1 MLTVAT
7 LQLCAAMSLAA
18 PSTASAALRHRPV
31 LLAMQQGT
39 KPDVHKQDAQ
49 EQKISVVDAVA
60 MVGGSAVGG
69 GFLAV
74 PEVTATLGILP
85 STAGL
90 LMSWA
95 FLVMAGLAYVEAAGA
110 CCRDADGEGRKPSCS
125 ILALSRRSFGRR
137 LPRLPTALSCVFLA
151 QMFAI
156 VTANLCK
163 AAELATVVAPALPFS
178 VSAWLVAA
186 VLGSFVF
193 AAPRHLVASTNTAL
207 SSMMCL
213 GFLAVF
219 GVAAVVAPPTTAVL
233 TQPARW
239 SRLLPQAGWSVPIFC
254 NTLRFGES
262 VVRCAPRHCAPS
274 TAPRP

>member
-1 MLTVAT
+1 MGSDRRVGGAGMLTVAT

-18 PSTASAALRHRPV
+18 PSTPSAALRHRPV

-137 LPRLPTALSCVFLA
+137 LPRLPTALSS
-151 QMFAI
+151 
-156 VTANLCK
+156 
-163 AAELATVVAPALPFS
+163 ALPCS
-178 VSAWLVAA
+178 VSARRSRYSSLAMCSQRAPAA
-186 VLGSFVF
+186 V
-193 AAPRHLVASTNTAL
+193 
-207 SSMMCL
+207 
-213 GFLAVF
+213 
-219 GVAAVVAPPTTAVL
+219 
-233 TQPARW
+233 
-239 SRLLPQAGWSVPIFC
+239 
-254 NTLRFGES
+254 
-262 VVRCAPRHCAPS
+262 
-274 TAPRP
+274 